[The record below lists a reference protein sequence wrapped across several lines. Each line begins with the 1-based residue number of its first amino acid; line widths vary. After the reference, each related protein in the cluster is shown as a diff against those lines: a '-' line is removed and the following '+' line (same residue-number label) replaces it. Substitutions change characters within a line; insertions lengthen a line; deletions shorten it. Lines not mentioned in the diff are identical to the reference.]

1 MFYLGEI
8 SELSFTTSSIHL
20 NIFYKYKDANMQ
32 TVTRPSSQTVSQAVS
47 QSGPPDHHWIGM
59 PANSRFMAFVKKV
72 YIKVIGKTFFFLKR
86 KNKNILSKK
95 NFFTSSPMFP
105 WPMQH

>member
-1 MFYLGEI
+1 
-8 SELSFTTSSIHL
+8 
-20 NIFYKYKDANMQ
+20 MQ

-59 PANSRFMAFVKKV
+59 PANSRFMAFVRKV
-72 YIKVIGKTFFFLKR
+72 YIKVIGKTFLFFKR

-95 NFFTSSPMFP
+95 NFF
-105 WPMQH
+105 

>member
-1 MFYLGEI
+1 
-8 SELSFTTSSIHL
+8 
-20 NIFYKYKDANMQ
+20 MQ

-59 PANSRFMAFVKKV
+59 PANSRFMAFVRKV

-86 KNKNILSKK
+86 KNKYFIKEKLFLEK
-95 NFFTSSPMFP
+95 NSFFYIQPNVPMANAALIGNKIRYKSDS
-105 WPMQH
+105 